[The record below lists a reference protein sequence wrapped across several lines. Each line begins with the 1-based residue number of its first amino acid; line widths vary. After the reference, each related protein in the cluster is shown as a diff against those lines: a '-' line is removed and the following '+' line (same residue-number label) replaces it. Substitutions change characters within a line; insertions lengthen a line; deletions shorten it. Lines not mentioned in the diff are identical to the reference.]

1 MCDDQVFGLTTEI
14 EPIKVF
20 FKEQFYVIKRS
31 IADIT
36 KQSEKQNNKEII
48 KLLQEQ
54 NKLLIDIINFW

>member
-14 EPIKVF
+14 ETIKVF

-36 KQSEKQNNKEII
+36 KQSEKQKFI
-48 KLLQEQ
+48 LFLQEQ
-54 NKLLIDIINFW
+54 NKLLIDIINFP

>member
-14 EPIKVF
+14 ETIKVF

-36 KQSEKQNNKEII
+36 KQSEKQKFI
-48 KLLQEQ
+48 LFLQEQ
-54 NKLLIDIINFW
+54 NKLLIDIINFL

>member
-20 FKEQFYVIKRS
+20 FKEQFYVIKRN

-36 KQSEKQNNKEII
+36 KQSEEQNNKEII

-54 NKLLIDIINFW
+54 NKLLIDIINF